1 MNNKKFSDN
10 EIKQI
15 LKEEYGIEAN
25 LINEINRGTADIF
38 KIIAGENK
46 YILKIFV
53 EGRSKESVIKETNI
67 INYLKENGL
76 RVPEYIKTKNEEF
89 YYIFNERVLV
99 LQKFIDGYTMENNT
113 GDYKK
118 TIESAIILGKMT
130 KAFENYEGLKEDEI
144 FKKSFSRES
153 IESRIAKMK
162 DLQSKLNGDNPYKQQ
177 FYDDLEFKIN
187 VAEELLKDFDFNII
201 DKMTIKNTHGD
212 YSVQQLIYND
222 ENGTTVIDFE
232 TAKIMP
238 IVWEVMRSYSYVDKE
253 AVDGELNIDT
263 LVNYFKEFT
272 KYIKLNNYD
281 LKYAAH
287 LYLIQLIASV
297 FGYKQFNDDYT
308 KKTLLEFALFRTK
321 QGIIKLC
328 REHDTDEDWSS
339 KLTDEQLGI
348 NADKWVEKNELLKN
362 ECPKYGIR
370 YIDTSKNRNKI
381 LQQIVT
387 EIDEM

>member
-1 MNNKKFSDN
+1 MSNAKILDN

-15 LKEEYGIEAN
+15 LKEEYGIEVDS
-25 LINEINRGTADIF
+25 INEINRGTADIF
-38 KIIAGENK
+38 KITSGENK
-46 YILKIFV
+46 YILKRFS

-76 RVPEYIKTKNEEF
+76 KVPEYIKTKNGEF
-89 YYIFNERVLV
+89 YYIYNERVLV

-113 GDYKK
+113 GDYNK
-118 TIESAIILGKMT
+118 TIESATILGKMT
-130 KAFENYEGLKEDEI
+130 KAFENYEGLKEDGI
-144 FKKSFSRES
+144 FKKSFSKES
-153 IESRIAKMK
+153 IESGIVKMK
-162 DLQSKLNGDNPYKQQ
+162 DLQSKLNEDNPYKEQ

-187 VAEELLKDFDFNII
+187 VAEELLETFDFNII

-238 IVWEVMRSYSYVDKE
+238 IVWEIMRSYSYVDKE
-253 AVDGELNIDT
+253 AVDGELN
-263 LVNYFKEFT
+263 
-272 KYIKLNNYD
+272 IKLNNYD

-321 QGIIKLC
+321 LC
-328 REHDTDEDWSS
+328 RYLYNHLDDI
-339 KLTDEQLGI
+339 G
-348 NADKWVEKNELLKN
+348 
-362 ECPKYGIR
+362 
-370 YIDTSKNRNKI
+370 NRLI
-381 LQQIVT
+381 A
-387 EIDEM
+387 EIK

>member
-1 MNNKKFSDN
+1 MNNIKIFND

-15 LKEEYGIEAN
+15 LKNEYEIEVDS
-25 LINEINRGTADIF
+25 IEEINRGTADIF
-38 KIIAGENK
+38 KITSGKNM
-46 YILKIFV
+46 YILKRFS

-67 INYLKENGL
+67 INYLKDKGL
-76 RVPEYIKTKNEEF
+76 KVPEYIKTHDGEF
-89 YYIFNERVLV
+89 YYIYNERVLV

-113 GDYKK
+113 GDYQK
-118 TIESAIILGKMT
+118 TIESATILGKMT
-130 KAFENYEGLKEDEI
+130 KAFEDYEGLKEDGI
-144 FKKSFSRES
+144 FKKSFSKES
-153 IESRIAKMK
+153 LESGIEKMK
-162 DLQSKLNGDNPYKQQ
+162 DLQAKLNEDNPYKKQ

-187 VAEELLKDFDFNII
+187 VSEELLETFDFDII

-238 IVWEVMRSYSYVDKE
+238 IVWEIMRSYSYVDKE
-253 AVDGELNIDT
+253 AVDGELNIDI
-263 LVNYFKEFT
+263 LVDYFKEFT
-272 KYIKLNNYD
+272 KYVKLNNYD

-321 QGIIKLC
+321 LC
-328 REHDTDEDWSS
+328 RY
-339 KLTDEQLGI
+339 LYNNL
-348 NADKWVEKNELLKN
+348 DKISDRL
-362 ECPKYGIR
+362 IA
-370 YIDTSKNRNKI
+370 
-381 LQQIVT
+381 
-387 EIDEM
+387 EIK

>member
-1 MNNKKFSDN
+1 MSNAKILDN

-15 LKEEYGIEAN
+15 LKEEYGIEVDS
-25 LINEINRGTADIF
+25 INEINRGTADIF
-38 KIIAGENK
+38 KITSGENK
-46 YILKIFV
+46 YILKRFS

-76 RVPEYIKTKNEEF
+76 KVPEYIKTKNGEF
-89 YYIFNERVLV
+89 YYIYNERVLV

-113 GDYKK
+113 GDYNK
-118 TIESAIILGKMT
+118 TIESATILGKMT
-130 KAFENYEGLKEDEI
+130 KAFENYEGLKEDGI
-144 FKKSFSRES
+144 FKKSFSKES
-153 IESRIAKMK
+153 IESGIVKMK
-162 DLQSKLNGDNPYKQQ
+162 DLQSKLNEDNPYKEQ

-187 VAEELLKDFDFNII
+187 VAEELLETFDFNII

-238 IVWEVMRSYSYVDKE
+238 IVWEIMRSYSYVDKE

-263 LVNYFKEFT
+263 LVDYFKEFT

-281 LKYAAH
+281 LKYTAH

-321 QGIIKLC
+321 LC
-328 REHDTDEDWSS
+328 RYLYNHLDDI
-339 KLTDEQLGI
+339 G
-348 NADKWVEKNELLKN
+348 
-362 ECPKYGIR
+362 
-370 YIDTSKNRNKI
+370 NRLI
-381 LQQIVT
+381 A
-387 EIDEM
+387 EIK

>member
-1 MNNKKFSDN
+1 MSNAKILDN

-15 LKEEYGIEAN
+15 LKEEYGIQVDS
-25 LINEINRGTADIF
+25 INEINRGTADIF
-38 KIIAGENK
+38 KITSRENK
-46 YILKIFV
+46 YILKRFS
-53 EGRSKESVIKETNI
+53 ECRGKESVIKENDI
-67 INYLKENGL
+67 INYLREKEL
-76 RVPEYIKTKNEEF
+76 KVPEYIKTKKGEF
-89 YYIFNERVLV
+89 YYIYNERVLV

-118 TIESAIILGKMT
+118 TIESATILGKMT
-130 KAFENYEGLKEDEI
+130 KAFEDYEGLKEDGI
-144 FKKSFSRES
+144 YKKSFSKES
-153 IESRIAKMK
+153 IESGIAKMK
-162 DLQSKLNGDNPYKQQ
+162 VLQSKLNEDNPYKEQ

-187 VAEELLKDFDFNII
+187 VAEELLEIFDFNII

-222 ENGTTVIDFE
+222 ENETTVIDFE

-238 IVWEVMRSYSYVDKE
+238 IVWEIIRSYSYVDKE
-253 AVDGELNIDT
+253 VVDGELNIDT
-263 LVNYFKEFT
+263 LVDYFKEFT

-321 QGIIKLC
+321 LC
-328 REHDTDEDWSS
+328 RYLYNHLDEI
-339 KLTDEQLGI
+339 G
-348 NADKWVEKNELLKN
+348 
-362 ECPKYGIR
+362 
-370 YIDTSKNRNKI
+370 NRLI
-381 LQQIVT
+381 A
-387 EIDEM
+387 EIK